1 MDAHTP
7 EQALRREA
15 IRRRLQGERPSDI
28 CRDLYRSDTW
38 LAKWWTLYQRQPQTD
53 FADRSRAPHP
63 CPHQTLPAV
72 EHAVLMRR
80 QTLAAGQSPTPR
92 YGLIGRRVIRAD
104 LERLGL
110 TPLPSL
116 AAQSG
121 CRPRPCLLRPR
132 LPLSSR
138 WLTVSNGGSYG
149 RQITQVETA
158 RPEAEGRRQGRER
171 SRSKGQARQLP
182 PSPAARSEGQEV
194 ARRLG
199 AGVWH
204 PFLLLGAIVLGR
216 AKSSGHYRHWCS
228 SFDLLKP

>member
-1 MDAHTP
+1 MDVHTL

-15 IRRRLQGERPSDI
+15 IRRRLQGERPCDI
-28 CRDLYRSDTW
+28 CRDLHRSDTW

-72 EHAVLMRR
+72 ERAVLMMR

-92 YGLIGRRVIRAD
+92 YGLIGQRVIRAD

-116 AAQSG
+116 AAESG
-121 CRPRPCLLRPR
+121 CRPLACLLRPR
-132 LPLSSR
+132 LPWSSR
-138 WLTVSNGGSYG
+138 WLTAPNGGIYG

-158 RPEAEGRRQGRER
+158 RPEAEGRRQGREH
-171 SRSKGQARQLP
+171 SRGKIQARQLQ
-182 PSPAARSEGQEV
+182 PSPAARGEGQEV
-194 ARRLG
+194 ARRMG
-199 AGVWH
+199 AGVWQ
-204 PFLLLGAIVLGR
+204 PLRLLGAIVLGR
-216 AKSSGHYRHWCS
+216 AKSS
-228 SFDLLKP
+228 